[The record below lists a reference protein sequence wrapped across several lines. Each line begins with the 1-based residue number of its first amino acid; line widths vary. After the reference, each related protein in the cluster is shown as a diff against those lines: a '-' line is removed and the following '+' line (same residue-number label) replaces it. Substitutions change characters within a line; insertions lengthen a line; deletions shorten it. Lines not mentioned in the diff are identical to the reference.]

1 MSEQHLN
8 VSVDN
13 GKYTVIM
20 EADGRLHAMR
30 HGEPWQDLTR
40 NNLVYF
46 LAAEL
51 EEARKR
57 LADLTKEPIGYAR
70 KDDLEKFLAST
81 DNHRAIDLDTRWC
94 WPNDGVSVPPE
105 YLVPIY
111 AEKEP
116 TNG

>member
-1 MSEQHLN
+1 MADQRLN
-8 VSVDN
+8 ISVDN

-20 EADGRLHAMR
+20 EADGRLHALR
-30 HGEPWQDLTR
+30 HGEPWQDLSG

-57 LADLTKEPIGYAR
+57 LAEVHSWIVCAGIATPEDLMQNAQRIVAV
-70 KDDLEKFLAST
+70 T
-81 DNHRAIDLDTRWC
+81 DISQ
-94 WPNDGVSVPPE
+94 PYE
-105 YLVPIY
+105 
-111 AEKEP
+111 EP